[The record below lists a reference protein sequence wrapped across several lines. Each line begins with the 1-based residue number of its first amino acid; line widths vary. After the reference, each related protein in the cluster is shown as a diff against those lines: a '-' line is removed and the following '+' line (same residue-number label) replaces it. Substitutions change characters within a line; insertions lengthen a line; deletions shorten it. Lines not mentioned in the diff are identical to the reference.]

1 MFLFQCQ
8 NLKIVPADQLLK
20 WRFDTWVTI
29 MATLS
34 SLGLLTSICL
44 TFFLACKLC
53 TQVLEASQTTSF
65 LLLFAIMFAYICFI
79 PYGMYIL
86 GLSSVHIISMLHT
99 LYNARLRIARNF
111 LETKENIKIL
121 THPFY
126 HVNLDRFSWEW
137 SKKKFFFFWKKIQN
151 GRFSKMAIFQNRQF
165 SKFFR
170 ENFTDSSLG

>member
-1 MFLFQCQ
+1 MEIYKLDFNIACILLIGSWCTWLIHCFLKFSFQCQ

-86 GLSSVHIISMLHT
+86 GLSSVHMLHT
-99 LYNARLRIARNF
+99 YNLEFIVFNLIFKDFCLIISQIRNLALF
-111 LETKENIKIL
+111 MLL
-121 THPFY
+121 
-126 HVNLDRFSWEW
+126 S
-137 SKKKFFFFWKKIQN
+137 
-151 GRFSKMAIFQNRQF
+151 
-165 SKFFR
+165 
-170 ENFTDSSLG
+170 